1 KGSHE
6 TTFVMSSRAKET
18 RAGAHPRA
26 AFARWGGGFLAC
38 ASLIRMLFVMI
49 GLPLPLR
56 GIGMLRKPML
66 TTAEPE
72 FPLHSSVLYS
82 QVALRARFVGEFE
95 RSGWKRFST
104 GIIGPRIP
112 CRTRPRADGRTRL
125 SRKREVHARLADA
138 IGKHGRRRALHLQRK
153 ALTTE

>member
-1 KGSHE
+1 MRRYRGAPL
-6 TTFVMSSRAKET
+6 TPLGMSK
-18 RAGAHPRA
+18 
-26 AFARWGGGFLAC
+26 
-38 ASLIRMLFVMI
+38 I
-49 GLPLPLR
+49 
-56 GIGMLRKPML
+56 PML

-153 ALTTE
+153 ALTTESGCMEGFRILSGQRVYPAFGVAN